1 MPTLLYACTLF
12 LSSALL
18 FAVQPMISKMVL
30 PLLGGSPGVWNAC
43 MCFFQAG
50 LLAGYAYAHLLARRL
65 AWTTQA
71 ALHAALLL
79 LAFLFLPPA
88 LGQAT
93 PPTGGS
99 PVGWLL
105 GLLAIGIGLPFFVL
119 SATAP
124 LVQHWFSRTRHPDAR
139 NPYFLYA
146 ASNAGSLLAL
156 LGYPLLA
163 EPLWDLG
170 QQSLAWS
177 AGFVLLAL
185 ALAGCFAAARRQRA
199 EVSGEPADD
208 TSAAAVSNRQR
219 LLWLALSFLPS
230 SLLMGV
236 TTFITTDLAST
247 PLLWVIPLALYLTTF
262 ILVFARRPLLRHEWM
277 RRALPHL
284 LILIALLSLLHI
296 ASVWL
301 LALHLAGFFTIAMV
315 SHGELA
321 ARRPPAAHLTE
332 FYLFMSLGGVLGG
345 IFNALLAPAIFSGVY
360 EYPLMLAASCLL
372 AGTPAAGG
380 RRALALDGLLPA
392 LLLGVLVLL
401 AAGSDALRALLAQG
415 GRGGIVIAV
424 LAFAALAALL
434 LSFSSRP
441 LRFALGISAC
451 LAFAAVRQ
459 AQGALETE
467 RSFFGI
473 YKVIPVDQGRKVALL
488 HGTTAHGV
496 AGQEPGQARQ
506 PMSYYA
512 EQGPFGQLLR
522 SDTVRGFRHIGVVG
536 LGVGSLACYAA
547 PGQSWTFHEI
557 DPLVERLA
565 RDRRHFRFLE
575 ECGQQAAIRIGD
587 ARLTLEQVPDGGY
600 DLLVLDA
607 YSSDSIPLHLMSREA
622 LALYLR
628 KLSPQGLLAFHVS
641 NRHLDLMP
649 VLARLADDA
658 GLSGLQQH
666 FRPDEALRRQGEAM
680 ATDAVLLSRSQANL
694 ALLRADT
701 AWQPLAPA
709 PGTPLWTDSYS
720 NILGV
725 IRWR

>member
-1 MPTLLYACTLF
+1 MPILLFACTLF

-71 ALHAALLL
+71 ALHGALLL
-79 LAFLFLPPA
+79 LALLFLPPA
-88 LGQAT
+88 LGQV
-93 PPTGGS
+93 PPPADGS
-99 PVGWLL
+99 PVWWLL
-105 GLLAIGIGLPFFVL
+105 GLLALGIGLPFFVL

-156 LGYPLLA
+156 LGYPLLI
-163 EPLWDLG
+163 EPQWDLG
-170 QQSLAWS
+170 QQGLAWS
-177 AGFVLLAL
+177 AGFVLLGL
-185 ALAGCFAAARRQRA
+185 ALAVCFAVARAQRGGDADEPAAA
-199 EVSGEPADD
+199 APAVSG
-208 TSAAAVSNRQR
+208 RQR
-219 LLWLALSFLPS
+219 LQWLALSFLPS
-230 SLLMGV
+230 SLLLGV

-262 ILVFARRPLLRHEWM
+262 IFVFARRPLLRHEWM

-284 LILIALLSLLHI
+284 LILVALLSLLHI
-296 ASVWL
+296 ASIWL
-301 LALHLAGFFTIAMV
+301 LVLHLAGFFVITMV

-321 ARRPPAAHLTE
+321 ARRPHAAHLTE
-332 FYLFMSLGGVLGG
+332 FYLYMSLGGVLGG
-345 IFNALLAPAIFSGVY
+345 VFNALLAPAIFSGVY

-372 AGTPAAGG
+372 VTATAASG
-380 RRALALDGLLPA
+380 RRALALDVLLPA
-392 LLLGVLVLL
+392 LLLGLL
-401 AAGSDALRALLAQG
+401 LMLASGGDALRSLLTKG
-415 GRGGIVIAV
+415 GNGGIAVAV

-434 LSFSSRP
+434 LSFSNRP
-441 LRFALGISAC
+441 LRFALGIAAC

-473 YKVIPVDQGRKVALL
+473 YKVIPFEQGRKLGLL
-488 HGTTAHGV
+488 HGTTTHGV
-496 AGQEPGQARQ
+496 ASQEPAQVRQ

-512 EQGPFGQLLR
+512 EQGPFGQLLG

-536 LGVGSLACYAA
+536 LGVGSLACYAV

-565 RDRRHFRFLE
+565 RNRRHFRFLD
-575 ECGQQAAIRIGD
+575 ECGQQATIKIGD

-649 VLARLADDA
+649 VLSRLAADA
-658 GLSGLQQH
+658 GLVGLQQH

-680 ATDAVLLSRSQANL
+680 ATDAVLLSRSPTHLAFLQASGS
-694 ALLRADT
+694 
-701 AWQPLAPA
+701 WQPLAPA

>member
-1 MPTLLYACTLF
+1 MPILLFACTLF

-71 ALHAALLL
+71 ALHGSLLL

-88 LGQAT
+88 LGQAA
-93 PPTGGS
+93 PPADGS

-105 GLLAIGIGLPFFVL
+105 GLLALGVGLPFFVL

-124 LVQHWFSRTRHPDAR
+124 LMQHWFSRTRHPDAR

-156 LGYPLLA
+156 LGYPLLI
-163 EPLWDLG
+163 EPQWDLR
-170 QQSLAWS
+170 QQGLAWS
-177 AGFVLLAL
+177 AGFVLLGL
-185 ALAGCFAAARRQRA
+185 ALAACFAVARAQRTQGTDEPVVESA
-199 EVSGEPADD
+199 MPAVSG
-208 TSAAAVSNRQR
+208 RQR
-219 LLWLALSFLPS
+219 LQWLALSFLPS
-230 SLLMGV
+230 SLLLGV

-262 ILVFARRPLLRHEWM
+262 IFVFARRPPLPHEWM

-301 LALHLAGFFTIAMV
+301 LVLHLAGFFVITMV

-321 ARRPPAAHLTE
+321 ARRPHAAHLTE
-332 FYLFMSLGGVLGG
+332 FYLYMSLGGVLGG

-372 AGTPAAGG
+372 ASQLTAG
-380 RRALALDGLLPA
+380 RRALALDVLLPA
-392 LLLGVLVLL
+392 LLLGLL
-401 AAGSDALRALLAQG
+401 AMLALSDDLRALLEEG
-415 GRGGIVIAV
+415 GRAGIAIAV
-424 LAFAALAALL
+424 VAFTGLAALL

-441 LRFALGISAC
+441 LRFALGIAAC
-451 LAFAAVRQ
+451 LGLSTASQVYG
-459 AQGALETE
+459 AQEMD

-473 YKVIPVDQGRKVALL
+473 YKVISVDEGRRTALL
-488 HGTTAHGV
+488 HGTTVHGV
-496 AGQEPGQARQ
+496 ASRDAAQYRL

-512 EQGPFGQLLR
+512 PQGPFGQLLS
-522 SDTVRGFRHIGVVG
+522 SDTARGLPHIGVVG
-536 LGVGSLACYAA
+536 LGVGALTCYAA
-547 PGQSWTFHEI
+547 PGQTWTFHEI

-565 RDRRHFRFLE
+565 RDPRHFRYLE
-575 ECGQQAAIRIGD
+575 ECGQNTSVVIGD
-587 ARLTLEQVPDGGY
+587 ARLTLEQVPAGGY

-628 KLSPQGLLAFHVS
+628 KLSPHGLLVFHVT

-649 VLARLADDA
+649 VLARLAEDA
-658 GLSGLQQH
+658 GLTGLQQR
-666 FRPDEALRRQGEAM
+666 FRPQDELRRQGNAS
-680 ATDAVLLSRSQANL
+680 ATDVVVLSRDPADL
-694 ALLRADT
+694 AFLQPGGH
-701 AWQPLAPA
+701 WQPLEGV

-720 NILGV
+720 NILSV

>member
-1 MPTLLYACTLF
+1 MPTLLFACTLF

-30 PLLGGSPGVWNAC
+30 PQLGGSPGVWNAC

-50 LLAGYAYAHLLARRL
+50 LLAGYAYAHLLAKRL

-88 LGQAT
+88 LGHAT
-93 PPTGGS
+93 PPADGS
-99 PVGWLL
+99 PVWWLL
-105 GLLAIGIGLPFFVL
+105 GLLAFSVGLPFFVL

-156 LGYPLLA
+156 LGYPLLI
-163 EPLWDLG
+163 EPQWDLG
-170 QQSLAWS
+170 QQGLAWS
-177 AGFVLLAL
+177 AGFVLLGL
-185 ALAGCFAAARRQRA
+185 ALAACFVAAYRQR
-199 EVSGEPADD
+199 SDDTGEPA
-208 TSAAAVSNRQR
+208 TEAEAPAVSGRHR
-219 LLWLALSFLPS
+219 LQWLALSFLPS
-230 SLLMGV
+230 SLLLGV

-262 ILVFARRPLLRHEWM
+262 ILVFARRPPLPHPWM

-301 LALHLAGFFTIAMV
+301 LALHLAGFFVITMV

-332 FYLFMSLGGVLGG
+332 FYLYMSLGGVLGG

-372 AGTPAAGG
+372 AGQATAG

-401 AAGSDALRALLAQG
+401 SMGSDELRSLLAKG
-415 GRGGIVIAV
+415 GRAGIVIAV
-424 LAFAALAALL
+424 LAFASLAALL
-434 LSFSSRP
+434 LAFSSRP
-441 LRFALGISAC
+441 LRFAFGIAAC
-451 LAFAAVRQ
+451 LAFAMVRQ
-459 AQGALETE
+459 VQGALEME

-473 YKVIPVDQGRKVALL
+473 YKVIPVDEGRRTALL
-488 HGTTAHGV
+488 HGTTVHGV
-496 AGQEPGQARQ
+496 ASHDPAHYRL

-512 EQGPFGQLLR
+512 VAGPFGQLLASETAR
-522 SDTVRGFRHIGVVG
+522 RLPRIGVVG
-536 LGVGSLACYAA
+536 LGVGGLTCYAA
-547 PGQSWTFHEI
+547 PGQTWTFHEI

-565 RDRRHFRFLE
+565 RDPRHFRYLQ
-575 ECGQQAAIRIGD
+575 ECGQNTSVVIGD

-628 KLSPQGLLAFHVS
+628 KLSPHGLLVFHVT

-649 VLARLADDA
+649 VLARLAQDA
-658 GLSGLQQH
+658 SLSGLQQR
-666 FRPDEALRRQGEAM
+666 FRPADALRRQGDAL
-680 ATDAVLLSRSQANL
+680 ATDVIVLSRDAADLAFLQAGG
-694 ALLRADT
+694 
-701 AWQPLAPA
+701 AWQPLAGV

>member
-1 MPTLLYACTLF
+1 MPTLLFACTLF

-50 LLAGYAYAHLLARRL
+50 LLAGYAYAHLLAKRL

-71 ALHAALLL
+71 ALHASLLL

-88 LGQAT
+88 LGHAA
-93 PPTGGS
+93 PPADGS
-99 PVGWLL
+99 PVWWLL
-105 GLLAIGIGLPFFVL
+105 GLLAFSVGLPFFVL

-156 LGYPLLA
+156 LGYPLVI
-163 EPLWDLG
+163 EPQWDLG
-170 QQSLAWS
+170 QQGLAWS
-177 AGFVLLAL
+177 AGFMLLGLAL
-185 ALAGCFAAARRQRA
+185 AACFAAAYRQRSDDNGAPATEA
-199 EVSGEPADD
+199 EAPAVSG
-208 TSAAAVSNRQR
+208 R
-219 LLWLALSFLPS
+219 LRLQWLALSFLPS
-230 SLLMGV
+230 SLLLGV

-262 ILVFARRPLLRHEWM
+262 ILVFARRPPLPHEWT

-301 LALHLAGFFTIAMV
+301 LALHLAGFFVITMV

-321 ARRPPAAHLTE
+321 ARRPPPAHLTE
-332 FYLFMSLGGVLGG
+332 FYLYMSLGGVLGG

-372 AGTPAAGG
+372 AGQATAG

-392 LLLGVLVLL
+392 LLLGALVLL
-401 AAGSDALRALLAQG
+401 ALGSDALRSLLAKG
-415 GRGGIVIAV
+415 GQAGIVLAV
-424 LAFAALAALL
+424 LAFAGLAALL

-441 LRFALGISAC
+441 LRFALGIAAC
-451 LAFAAVRQ
+451 LGFAMVRQ
-459 AQGALETE
+459 VQGALEME

-473 YKVIPVDQGRKVALL
+473 YKVIPVEEGRRTALL
-488 HGTTAHGV
+488 HGTTVHGV
-496 AGQEPGQARQ
+496 ASRDPAHYRL

-512 EQGPFGQLLR
+512 PQGPFGQLLSADAAGGLAR
-522 SDTVRGFRHIGVVG
+522 IGVVG
-536 LGVGSLACYAA
+536 LGVGALSCYAR
-547 PGQSWTFHEI
+547 PGQAWTFHEI

-565 RDRRHFRFLE
+565 RDTRHFRYLE
-575 ECGQQAAIRIGD
+575 ACGQNTSVVIGD

-628 KLSPQGLLAFHVS
+628 KLSPQGLLAFHVT

-649 VLARLADDA
+649 VLARLAGDA
-658 GLSGLQQH
+658 GLAGLQQR
-666 FRPDEALRRQGEAM
+666 FRPADELRRQGDAS
-680 ATDAVLLSRSQANL
+680 ATDVVLLSRDPANL
-694 ALLRADT
+694 ALLLPGG
-701 AWQPLAPA
+701 AWQPLEGV